1 MTAEP
6 RGSDA
11 LETRIGYAF
20 RDKGL
25 LGRALAH
32 SSAADARTSNERLEF
47 LGDRVLGLIV
57 AATLYRRYPDATE
70 GELARRFVQ
79 LTRSETLAEV
89 GHTIGLS
96 AHVVTAAGSAD
107 VGTVNV
113 VADACEALIAAI
125 YLDGGMAAAEAFVAR
140 HWDALIDLD
149 RPPPKDAKTRLQEW
163 TQERGQGLPAYAEAA
178 RSGPDHALTF
188 EVSVSIKGEP
198 PAVGTGAS
206 KRAAE
211 QAAAAALLARLETG
225 TKR

>member
-1 MTAEP
+1 MTGEP

-11 LETRIGYAF
+11 LETRIGYVF
-20 RDKGL
+20 HDKGL

-32 SSAADARTSNERLEF
+32 SSAADATASNERLEF

-57 AATLYRRYPDATE
+57 AATLYRRFPDATE

-79 LTRSETLAEV
+79 LTRGETLAEV
-89 GHTIGLS
+89 GHGIGLS
-96 AHVVTAAGSAD
+96 AYIVTAAGSEET
-107 VGTVNV
+107 GTVNV

-125 YLDGGMAAAEAFVAR
+125 YLDGGMAAAEAFVDR

-163 TQERGQGLPAYAEAA
+163 TQERARGLPMYAEAG
-178 RSGPDHALTF
+178 RTGPDHAPTF
-188 EVSVSIKGEP
+188 NVTVAIEGEA
-198 PAVGTGAS
+198 PAAGTGAS

-211 QAAAAALLARLETG
+211 QAAAAALLMRLETG

>member
-1 MTAEP
+1 MTGEP

-57 AATLYRRYPDATE
+57 AATLYRRFADATE

-79 LTRSETLAEV
+79 LTRGETLAEV
-89 GHTIGLS
+89 GHAIGLS
-96 AHVVTAAGSAD
+96 AHIVTAAGSEET
-107 VGTVNV
+107 GTVNV

-125 YLDGGMAAAEAFVAR
+125 YLDGGMTAAEAFVAR

-163 TQERGQGLPAYAEAA
+163 TQERARGLPMYTEAG
-178 RSGPDHALTF
+178 RTGPDHAPTF
-188 EVSVSIKGEP
+188 NITVAIEGEA
-198 PAVGTGAS
+198 PAAGTGAS

-211 QAAAAALLARLETG
+211 QAAAAALLARLG
-225 TKR
+225 NGGKS

>member
-1 MTAEP
+1 MTAGP

-11 LETRIGYAF
+11 LEARIGYAF

-57 AATLYRRYPDATE
+57 SVMLYRRFSEATE

-79 LTRSETLAEV
+79 LTRGETLAEV
-89 GHTIGLS
+89 GHAIGLS
-96 AHVVTAAGSAD
+96 DHIVTAAGSEET
-107 VGTVNV
+107 GTANV

-125 YLDGGMAAAEAFVAR
+125 YLDGGMAAAEGFVAR

-163 TQERGQGLPAYAEAA
+163 TQERAKGLPTYTEAG
-178 RSGPDHALTF
+178 RTGPDHAPTF
-188 EVSVSIKGEP
+188 NVSVTIEGET

-211 QAAAAALLARLETG
+211 QAAAAAMLARLGTG
-225 TKR
+225 GKA